1 MTTPPPLLGVSFDF
15 GQTLA
20 SLDCAYLAQKLGERG
35 SPTSDANLEG
45 ALGSAWAAYD
55 QAVRAGVCGHP
66 WKLFM
71 KSLLSGAGLDRS
83 PALDDDVDFLWNDQ
97 PHRNLWRRPIS
108 GMIDLAR
115 SLSSRGLRI
124 GVLTN
129 SEGRAAELI
138 DELGWGG
145 VFDVIVDSGRV
156 RVEKPDPRIFQIFA
170 QQLGVPIESI
180 LHLGDSLGADV
191 HGARRAGM
199 RALWFRP
206 ETLQSVPPA
215 DPNEPFYQTAAEVER
230 VIDALLNHTSSI
242 ATVRK

>member
-1 MTTPPPLLGVSFDF
+1 MIEPRLLGVSFDF

-20 SLDCAYLAQKLGERG
+20 SLDCAFLAQKLAHRG
-35 SPTSDANLEG
+35 VQTSEASLEG
-45 ALGSAWAAYD
+45 ALGTAWAAYD
-55 QAVRAGVCGHP
+55 LAVRDGIAGHP

-71 KSLLSGAGLDRS
+71 KTLLRGAGL
-83 PALDDDVDFLWNDQ
+83 PASEAIAASVDFLWQDQ
-97 PHRNLWRRPIS
+97 PHKNLWRRPIP

-115 SLSSRGLRI
+115 TLSSRGLRV

-138 DELGWGG
+138 DELGWNGI
-145 VFDVIVDSGRV
+145 FDVVVDSGRV
-156 RVEKPDPRIFQIFA
+156 QVEKPDPRIFQIFA
-170 QQLGVPIESI
+170 RQIGVPIDSI

-206 ETLQSVPPA
+206 QTLQSVPPA
-215 DPNEPFYQTAAEVER
+215 DANEPFYQTADEVEQAI
-230 VIDALLNHTSSI
+230 VALEERHRRTGG
-242 ATVRK
+242 R